1 MDLQNNLDTFTC
13 AFREAVRSCKSD
25 TATLDSTFR
34 KLLTSA
40 GKYKKEILISFFD
53 NFNDTPFNFENKIDN
68 VTLLEFFQ
76 QIVDDILLVK
86 ILSPVDYKVLTKIT
100 YFYPTIVEKKIDNIL
115 YKLYL
120 QETTIERND
129 LFIGIL
135 DASILLRQEDKL
147 ISQVVTTLKAVIAS
161 ENELEES
168 DLSVKSFLPFEF
180 TNKFTKSISSFT
192 NSHVLTI
199 LKTLIDNL
207 NRCCLASL
215 KCNTTGNCTILL
227 KAVTELLIGCLNG
240 VCIIGNTSTLA
251 YQQEFIN
258 VLNELGKDLSRLIKK
273 ALHVNHNA
281 NIIAVLLSVIL
292 SWSEIQNMTRYY
304 LPNIHKDELIFPISD
319 DHWQQLIQRITNFGE
334 EECINN
340 MNKLIIHRIKYYG
353 TVDSTIKLDTLING
367 LKYFWSFILKYN
379 SEIISLLN
387 DKELSELVSLLVE
400 DMTLNECKFN
410 EWLEIIRNDHLQE
423 NKRFVIY
430 LLCHIL
436 VQMGM
441 IPKKGVTKSISQ
453 HVDTKVV
460 LSTEVLGKKKIKKIL
475 ETVKVEILQSQWEQ
489 MKSTEIAKIKLYLN
503 ILVNMPIAYFKANVR
518 ALLFMIIFT
527 VNKECT
533 KSEDV
538 TTLCNKIFLKLF
550 QTTGLDIL
558 QYIDPVSIIHQ
569 LSQSKAFEKALEQ
582 SLRNIK
588 SYEILKT
595 LINSSSINKETMYI
609 LLQCIENIR
618 QKLDADQK
626 SIFKKAE
633 HKLCKKLLNTLPT
646 LIELPYDVKCL
657 TLILKMNALNKETE
671 SNLKERIELTV
682 NKIFTSTQEAHS
694 NELLETG
701 LQLAAIIFRN
711 YQEFQISSEI
721 RTQIWSLMLNYP
733 CEDLL
738 PPLIESTE
746 VGQLKKILYLMQ
758 AIMIEELPKSN
769 SNKLENIFSVL
780 NALLKSD
787 MSTQRNNLRTATIE
801 NLFKNI
807 QVVNVSEQHWP
818 KLLESL
824 QNILISKHLYVSD
837 NIIDLSMNIALQAL
851 EKRNLSIC
859 NNVLILSGILVKVKI
874 DIIVDRLPVLLIL
887 FRRLITII
895 IQLSKTVDKA
905 QDHFCRCLLLD
916 IEKFTTCL
924 VKHKKDLMRIS
935 PYVISDLIRLL
946 SEGGLKPFIK
956 ISLENT
962 IATLFSICDQHGIA
976 LLSRTLPTN
985 LQELFKTQFDN
996 YNKFHKF
1003 LGKI

>member
-34 KLLTSA
+34 KLITSA

-53 NFNDTPFNFENKIDN
+53 NFNDTPFNFENKIDD

-86 ILSPVDYKVLTKIT
+86 ILTPVDYKLLTKIT
-100 YFYPTIVEKKIDNIL
+100 YFYPIIVEKKIDNIL

-120 QETTIERND
+120 QEPTIESNE

-135 DASILLRQEDKL
+135 DANILLKQEHKL
-147 ISQVVTTLKAVIAS
+147 ISQLLTTLEEVVAI
-161 ENELEES
+161 ENESEES
-168 DLSVKSFLPFEF
+168 DLLTKSYFPLEF
-180 TNKFTKSISSFT
+180 KNKFTKSVSTFT

-199 LKTLIDNL
+199 FKILIDNL
-207 NRCCLASL
+207 NRHCLESL
-215 KCNTTGNCTILL
+215 KCNTTGKSTVLL
-227 KAVTELLIGCLNG
+227 KVVTELLIGFLNN
-240 VCIIGNTSTLA
+240 VCIIGNTSTSA

-258 VLNELGKDLSRLIKK
+258 VLNELGKYLSVLIKK

-281 NIIAVLLSVIL
+281 NIIAILLSVIL
-292 SWSEIQNMTRYY
+292 SWSEIQNMIKYY
-304 LPNIHKDELIFPISD
+304 LPNIQNNELVFPISE

-340 MNKLIIHRIKYYG
+340 MNKLIIHRIKYYIKI
-353 TVDSTIKLDTLING
+353 DFPIKLDNLING
-367 LKYFWSFILKYN
+367 LKYFWSFILKSN
-379 SEIISLLN
+379 SELILLLDN
-387 DKELSELVSLLVE
+387 KELSELVSLLVTY
-400 DMTLNECKFN
+400 MTFNECNFC
-410 EWLEIIRNDHLQE
+410 EWMEVIRNDYLQE
-423 NKRFVIY
+423 NKRFLIY

-436 VQMGM
+436 IQMGT
-441 IPKKGVTKSISQ
+441 IPKKGVTKSISK
-453 HVDTKVV
+453 HIDTKVV
-460 LSTEVLGKKKIKKIL
+460 LSAEVFGKKKIKRIL
-475 ETVKVEILQSQWEQ
+475 ETVKVEILESKWEQ
-489 MKSTEIAKIKLYLN
+489 MKNTEIAKIKLYLD
-503 ILVNMPIAYFKANVR
+503 IIVHMPIAFFKSNVR
-518 ALLFMIIFT
+518 ALLLMIIFT

-533 KSEDV
+533 KSEDI
-538 TTLCNKIFLKLF
+538 TILCNKIFLKLF

-558 QYIDPVSIIHQ
+558 QYIDPVSVIHQ
-569 LSQSKAFEKALEQ
+569 LSQFKAFSKALEQ

-609 LLQCIENIR
+609 LLQCIENVK

-633 HKLCKKLLNTLPT
+633 QKLSKKLFNTLPT
-646 LIELPYDVKCL
+646 NIELPYDVKCL

-671 SNLKERIELTV
+671 NTLNECIESTLH
-682 NKIFTSTQEAHS
+682 KIFMSKQEPHS
-694 NELLETG
+694 NELLEAG
-701 LQLAAIIFRN
+701 LQLAAVIFRN
-711 YQEFQISSEI
+711 YKEFQISQEI
-721 RTQIWSLMLNYP
+721 RTQIWSIMLDYP

-738 PPLIESTE
+738 LPLIESTE
-746 VGQLKKILYLMQ
+746 VGQFKKILYLMQ
-758 AIMIEELPKSN
+758 TLMIEELPKSD
-769 SNKLENIFSVL
+769 SNKLENTFSVW
-780 NALLKSD
+780 NAVLKSD
-787 MSTQRNNLRTATIE
+787 MSAQRNNLRTTTIE

-807 QVVNVSEQHWP
+807 QIINVSEQHWP
-818 KLLESL
+818 RLLESL
-824 QNILISKHLYVSD
+824 QNIIISKHLYISD
-837 NIIDLSMNIALQAL
+837 NIIDLSMSIALQAL

-859 NNVLILSGILVKVKI
+859 NNVLILCGILIKAKM
-874 DIIVDRLPVLLIL
+874 DIIVDRLPVLLSL

-895 IQLSKTVDKA
+895 IQLSKIVDKV

-924 VKHKKDLMRIS
+924 VKHKKDLMRLS
-935 PYVISDLIRLL
+935 PYVIADLVQLL
-946 SEGGLKPFIK
+946 SEGGLKPFVK

-962 IATLFSICDQHGIA
+962 IATLLSICDQHGIA
-976 LLSRTLPTN
+976 LLSRTLPSN
-985 LQELFKTQFDN
+985 LQEIFKTQFDN